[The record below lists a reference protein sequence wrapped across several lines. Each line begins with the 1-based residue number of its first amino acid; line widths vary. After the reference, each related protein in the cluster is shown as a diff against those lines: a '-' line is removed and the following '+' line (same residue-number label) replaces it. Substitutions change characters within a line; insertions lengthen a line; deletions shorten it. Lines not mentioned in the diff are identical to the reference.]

1 MIARKL
7 FPYVAV
13 VLIFVLLVVFEADY
27 LYTAQEQNLF
37 LHTPLFFQQQ
47 MVKAGGLLTWAS
59 SYLTQFF
66 YYPMLGAGIL
76 CLLWAFLMWLQKRV
90 FRLQDLWLTLV
101 PIACLLLTVVTL
113 GYWIYYLKLRGP
125 LFDAT
130 LGTTIAVSLVWIYRL
145 VPSRYFLR
153 TAFLFVAGCIGYP
166 LFGFYGLWAVLLMAL
181 TAWGNHDDHRITDTF
196 VALLTVI
203 AIPLVCYHVLY
214 HETNIINIYWT
225 ALPVFAMRGESYPAY
240 QLPYLALVAS
250 ISLMAA
256 LGTRPQGESKSRWT
270 RWMPVG
276 LAVVSAACVAV
287 FWMKDDNFHR
297 ELSMYRS
304 LVQQDWKQVLQTA
317 KGAKDEPTRA
327 MCMMKNVA
335 LFRLGRQGDEMFQY
349 PEGAKRP
356 AAPFP
361 VRMVQTVGKQLY
373 LEYGIPNYCYR
384 WCMEDG
390 VEYGWTVER
399 MRLMVLCSLLNGE
412 MAAAQH
418 LVSQLKKT
426 DFHRQWAQ
434 RYQEYIRNPR
444 LLVQD
449 KELSTTARLQR
460 KDNFLTGDMAQL
472 EQFLLEHFI
481 TAESR
486 DPLLQEQILLST
498 LQAKNMPLFWRQFYQ
513 YTEQHREGHVPRHYQ
528 EAACLFGHLQ
538 NVDVS
543 HMPFDRAVVID
554 YQNFA
559 GTVGEYQRQG
569 KSIDQIRPLV
579 HDRFC
584 TTYYYDFY
592 FNRYQYVEN

>member
-1 MIARKL
+1 
-7 FPYVAV
+7 
-13 VLIFVLLVVFEADY
+13 
-27 LYTAQEQNLF
+27 
-37 LHTPLFFQQQ
+37 
-47 MVKAGGLLTWAS
+47 
-59 SYLTQFF
+59 
-66 YYPMLGAGIL
+66 
-76 CLLWAFLMWLQKRV
+76 
-90 FRLQDLWLTLV
+90 
-101 PIACLLLTVVTL
+101 
-113 GYWIYYLKLRGP
+113 
-125 LFDAT
+125 
-130 LGTTIAVSLVWIYRL
+130 
-145 VPSRYFLR
+145 
-153 TAFLFVAGCIGYP
+153 
-166 LFGFYGLWAVLLMAL
+166 
-181 TAWGNHDDHRITDTF
+181 
-196 VALLTVI
+196 
-203 AIPLVCYHVLY
+203 
-214 HETNIINIYWT
+214 
-225 ALPVFAMRGESYPAY
+225 
-240 QLPYLALVAS
+240 
-250 ISLMAA
+250 
-256 LGTRPQGESKSRWT
+256 
-270 RWMPVG
+270 MPVG

-449 KELSTTARLQR
+449 KELSTIARLQR